1 MTTLIKS
8 TTEAEWREV
17 RRQGIGAS
25 DAPAILG
32 LSPWKSPIQLYA
44 DKLGLAE
51 DGSEETE
58 AMRWGRRLEG
68 VIIAA
73 YAEETNREALA
84 GDPLL
89 VHRSDE
95 YPFMQATLDGWVA
108 APTANLARSM
118 PGVLEIKTTGFFRA
132 EDWAEGPP
140 LMYQVQVQHA
150 LAVVGARWGSIA
162 VLVGGQRLLW
172 ADIERHD
179 GFIARLIEQERAFW
193 ERLQAK
199 EPPSVDDSKATTAV
213 LKALYPAETAGLVV
227 NLPGE
232 AVEWDAAIQAAKAEM
247 KVAETKKR
255 LHENLLRAAIGEA
268 EAGAL
273 SNGTLWK
280 WTSREVAGYEVQSR
294 VDRVLARKEAKQ

>member
-8 TTEAEWREV
+8 TTEAEWLEV
-17 RRQGIGAS
+17 RRHGIGAS

-51 DGSEETE
+51 NGTEETE

-68 VIIAA
+68 VIIEA
-73 YAEETNREALA
+73 YMEETKREGGSA
-84 GDPLL
+84 DPLV

-95 YPFMQATLDGWVA
+95 FPFMQATIDGWVRV
-108 APTANLARSM
+108 PTRQ
-118 PGVLEIKTTGFFRA
+118 PGVLEIKTTGIFRG
-132 EDWAEGPP
+132 EDWADGPP

-213 LKALYPAETAGLVV
+213 LKALYPTETPGLVV

-232 AVEWDAAIQAAKAEM
+232 AIDWDAAIQAAKVEIKA
-247 KVAETKKR
+247 AETKKR

-280 WTSREVAGYEVQSR
+280 WTSREVAGYEVQAR
-294 VDRVLARKEAKQ
+294 VDRVLARKEVKQ

>member
-25 DAPAILG
+25 DAPAIPG

-89 VHRSDE
+89 VHRS
-95 YPFMQATLDGWVA
+95 
-108 APTANLARSM
+108 RS
-118 PGVLEIKTTGFFRA
+118 EEHTS
-132 EDWAEGPP
+132 
-140 LMYQVQVQHA
+140 A
-150 LAVVGARWGSIA
+150 L
-162 VLVGGQRLLW
+162 
-172 ADIERHD
+172 
-179 GFIARLIEQERAFW
+179 
-193 ERLQAK
+193 
-199 EPPSVDDSKATTAV
+199 
-213 LKALYPAETAGLVV
+213 
-227 NLPGE
+227 
-232 AVEWDAAIQAAKAEM
+232 
-247 KVAETKKR
+247 
-255 LHENLLRAAIGEA
+255 
-268 EAGAL
+268 
-273 SNGTLWK
+273 
-280 WTSREVAGYEVQSR
+280 QS
-294 VDRVLARKEAKQ
+294 

>member
-44 DKLGLAE
+44 DKLGLAD
-51 DGSEETE
+51 DGTEETE

-68 VIIAA
+68 VIIRA
-73 YAEETNREALA
+73 YAEDTDREARA
-84 GDPLL
+84 GDPLT

-95 YPFMQATLDGWVA
+95 WPFMQTTLDGWVMT
-108 APTANLARSM
+108 PSRPGM
-118 PGVLEIKTTGFFRA
+118 GVLEIKTTGFFRA
-132 EDWAEGPP
+132 EDWADGPP

-193 ERLQAK
+193 DRLQAK
-199 EPPSVDDSKATTAV
+199 EPPTVDDSTATTAV

-232 AVEWDAAIQAAKAEM
+232 AVDWDSAIQEAKVQIKA
-247 KVAETKKR
+247 AETAKR

-273 SNGTLWK
+273 SNGVVWK
-280 WTSREVAGYEVQSR
+280 WGTREVKGYAVQPR
-294 VDRVLARKEAKQ
+294 VDRVLARREVK

>member
-44 DKLGLAE
+44 DKLGLAD
-51 DGSEETE
+51 DGAEETE

-68 VIIAA
+68 VIIEA
-73 YAEETNREALA
+73 YMEETKREGGSA
-84 GDPLL
+84 DPLV

-95 YPFMQATLDGWVA
+95 FPFMQATIDGWVRV
-108 APTANLARSM
+108 PTRQ

-199 EPPSVDDSKATTAV
+199 EPPTVDDSKATTAV
-213 LKALYPAETAGLVV
+213 LKALYPVETAGLVV

-232 AVEWDAAIQAAKAEM
+232 AVEWDAAIQAAKVEI

-280 WTSREVAGYEVQSR
+280 WTSREVAGYEVQAR
-294 VDRVLARKEAKQ
+294 VDRVLARKEVKQ

>member
-8 TTEAEWREV
+8 TTEVEWREV

-51 DGSEETE
+51 DGQEETE

-73 YAEETNREALA
+73 YAEDTKREAMP
-84 GDPLL
+84 GDPLT

-95 YPFMQATLDGWVA
+95 FPFMQTTLDGWVTEPA
-108 APTANLARSM
+108 RTAR
-118 PGVLEIKTTGFFRA
+118 GVLEIKTTGFFRA

-179 GFIARLIEQERAFW
+179 GFIARLIAQERAFW

-199 EPPSVDDSKATTAV
+199 DPPAVDDSKATSEI
-213 LKALYPAETAGLVV
+213 LRALYPKEQAGLVV

-232 AVEWDAAIQAAKAEM
+232 AIEWDAAIQAAKAEI
-247 KVAETKKR
+247 KAAETTKR

-273 SNGTLWK
+273 STGTVWK
-280 WTSREVAGYEVQSR
+280 WTSREVAGYEVKSR
-294 VDRVLARKEAKQ
+294 IDRVLARREAKEAIA

>member
-51 DGSEETE
+51 NGTEETE

-68 VIIAA
+68 VIIEA
-73 YAEETNREALA
+73 YMEETKREGGSA
-84 GDPLL
+84 DPLV

-95 YPFMQATLDGWVA
+95 FPFMQATIDGWVRV
-108 APTANLARSM
+108 PTRQ

-199 EPPSVDDSKATTAV
+199 EPPTVDDSKATTAV
-213 LKALYPAETAGLVV
+213 LKALYPVETAGLVV

-232 AVEWDAAIQAAKAEM
+232 AVEWDAAIQAAKVEI

-280 WTSREVAGYEVQSR
+280 WTSREVAGYEVQAR
-294 VDRVLARKEAKQ
+294 VDRVLARKEVKQ